1 MFRKEFAEVISSMG
15 MVPIK
20 DLKPLLKDDR
30 EDVISELSLL
40 DLSFFDDIRFAKQLA
55 ERNKLT
61 FINLSKAKIKD
72 SNFKLIKKSQ
82 ALKYRIV
89 PVQKTSEALSLA
101 IYDPTVM
108 KYKVEIQ
115 TIFQYPVKFI
125 LTNIA
130 SWKKIFGNIKD
141 SLEDLL
147 KTVEEVTTAANDD
160 EAENIVE
167 SDIGDDV
174 ILLVNKILVV
184 AYMHGASDIHI
195 EPYQTRLRTRLRVD
209 GILQEV
215 DSPSKKHMLP
225 VISRLKIMAQMD
237 ISEKKKPQD
246 GRIKIKIGSKE
257 IDYRVS
263 SLPTLYGE
271 KIVLRILDQ
280 SNLNVDMTKL
290 GFENDQIEH
299 FQDGINRPFGMC
311 LVTGPTGSG
320 KTTTLYSALA
330 ELNKVTHNI
339 ATAEDP
345 VEFNFEGINQVN
357 VKKGYGLEFADA
369 LKSFLRQ
376 DPDIIMVGEIRDLE
390 VGEIAVEAAL
400 TGHLVLS
407 TLHTN
412 DAPSAVTRLLNMGI
426 EPFLVVGSLNMV
438 VAQRL
443 CRRVCVNC
451 RDVDEVPINYLVH
464 CGIERSSAEKV
475 KVYKGKG
482 CFICNNTGYKGRVA
496 IHEVMMVEA
505 NIRELVLKNAS
516 ADQIKKQAIKN
527 GMRTLRMSALT
538 KVVKGLTTLDEAVKN
553 SSVDKF

>member
-1 MFRKEFAEVISSMG
+1 MFRKEFAEVISSTG
-15 MVPIK
+15 MVPVK

-30 EDVISELSLL
+30 EDVVSELDLL
-40 DLSFFDDIRFAKQLA
+40 KLDFFDDVRFAKQLA
-55 ERNKLT
+55 ERYKLV

-82 ALKYRIV
+82 AVKYRII
-89 PVQKTSEALSLA
+89 PVQKTSEAISLA
-101 IYDPTVM
+101 IYDPTVI
-108 KYKVEIQ
+108 KHKVAIQ
-115 TIFQYPVKFI
+115 TIFQYPVKFV
-125 LTNIA
+125 LTNMK
-130 SWKKIFGNIKD
+130 SWKKIFTNVTD

-147 KTVEEVTTAANDD
+147 KIVEQVTAVNED
-160 EAENIVE
+160 ENESIAE

-174 ILLVNKILVV
+174 ILLVNKILVM
-184 AYMHGASDIHI
+184 AYMHSASDIHI
-195 EPYQTRLRTRLRVD
+195 EPYQKRLRIRLRVD

-215 DSPSKKHMLP
+215 DSPNKKHMLP
-225 VISRLKIMAQMD
+225 IISRLKIMSQMD

-246 GRIKIKIGSKE
+246 GRIKIRIGSKE

-271 KIVLRILDQ
+271 KVVLRILDQ
-280 SNLNVDMTKL
+280 SNLQVDMLKL
-290 GFENDQIEH
+290 GFEQEQIEN

-330 ELNKVTHNI
+330 EINKVSHNI
-339 ATAEDP
+339 STAEDP

-357 VKKGYGLEFADA
+357 VKKDFGLGFAES
-369 LKSFLRQ
+369 LKAFLRQ

-390 VGEIAVEAAL
+390 VGSIAVEAAL

-426 EPFLVVGSLNMV
+426 EPFLIVGSLNMV

-443 CRRVCVNC
+443 CRKICVNC
-451 RDVDEVPINYLVH
+451 REVDPVPINYLVS
-464 CGIERSSAEKV
+464 CGIEKKSAEKV
-475 KVYKGKG
+475 KIYKGKG
-482 CFICNNTGYKGRVA
+482 CFLCNKTGYKGRVA
-496 IHEVMMVEA
+496 IHEVMMMEA

-516 ADQIKKQAIKN
+516 PDDIKKQAIKN

-538 KVVKGLTTLDEAVKN
+538 KVVKGLTTLDEAIKN

>member
-1 MFRKEFAEVISSMG
+1 MFRKEFSEVISTMG
-15 MVPIK
+15 SVPVK
-20 DLKPLLKDDR
+20 DLKPLLRDDR
-30 EDVISELSLL
+30 EDVISELDLL
-40 DLSFFDDIRFAKQLA
+40 HLDFFDGVHFAKQLA
-55 ERNKLT
+55 ERYKLV
-61 FINLSKAKIKD
+61 FINLSNVKIKD

-82 ALKYRIV
+82 AIKYRIA
-89 PVQKTSEALSLA
+89 PIQKTSEAISLA
-101 IYDPTVM
+101 TYDPTVM
-108 KYKVEIQ
+108 KHKVAIQ
-115 TIFQYPVKFI
+115 TIFQYPVNFV
-125 LTNIA
+125 LTDLA

-141 SLEDLL
+141 SLDDLL
-147 KTVEEVTTAANDD
+147 ETVEQVTTVS
-160 EAENIVE
+160 EEESENIVE
-167 SDIGDDV
+167 SDIGEDV
-174 ILLVNKILVV
+174 ILLVNKILAV
-184 AYMHGASDIHI
+184 AYIHGASDIHI
-195 EPYQTRLRTRLRVD
+195 EPYQKRLRIRIRVD
-209 GILQEV
+209 GILQETEA
-215 DSPSKKHMLP
+215 PHKKHMLP

-280 SNLNVDMTKL
+280 SNLQVDMLKL
-290 GFENDQIEH
+290 GFEKDQIEN

-330 ELNKVTHNI
+330 ELNKVSHNI

-357 VKKGYGLEFADA
+357 VKKGFGLGFAES
-369 LKSFLRQ
+369 LKAFLRQ

-426 EPFLVVGSLNMV
+426 EPFLIVGALNMV

-443 CRRVCVNC
+443 CRKICVNC
-451 RDVDEVPINYLVH
+451 REVDDVPINYLVS
-464 CGIERSSAEKV
+464 CGIDESSAKKV

-482 CFICNNTGYKGRVA
+482 CYLCNKTGYKGRVA
-496 IHEVMMVEA
+496 IHEVMMIEA

-516 ADQIKKQAIKN
+516 PDEIKKQAIKN

-538 KVVKGLTTLDEAVKN
+538 KVVKGLTTLDEAIKN

>member
-1 MFRKEFAEVISSMG
+1 MFRKEFSEVISKMG
-15 MVPIK
+15 TVPAK
-20 DLKPLLKDDR
+20 DLKPLLKDEQ
-30 EDVISELSLL
+30 EDVISELELL
-40 DLSFFDDIRFAKQLA
+40 NLSYFDDIRFAKQLA
-55 ERNKLT
+55 ERYKLV
-61 FINLSKAKIKD
+61 FINLSNAKVKD
-72 SNFKLIKKSQ
+72 SNYKLIKKSQ
-82 ALKYRIV
+82 AIKYRIV
-89 PVQKTSEALSLA
+89 PVQKTSKEISVAV
-101 IYDPTVM
+101 YDPTVI
-108 KYKVEIQ
+108 KYKVDIQ
-115 TIFQYPVKFI
+115 TIFQYPVKFV
-125 LTNIA
+125 LTNLS
-130 SWKKIFGNIKD
+130 SWKKIFGHIVD
-141 SLEDLL
+141 SIDDLL
-147 KTVEEVTTAANDD
+147 KTVEQVVTVND
-160 EAENIVE
+160 EENENIVE

-174 ILLVNKILVV
+174 ILLVNKILTV
-184 AYMHGASDIHI
+184 AYVHGSSDIHI
-195 EPYQTRLRTRLRVD
+195 EPYQKRLRIRVRVD
-209 GILQEV
+209 GILREV
-215 DSPSKKHMLP
+215 DSPHKKHMLP
-225 VISRLKIMAQMD
+225 IISRLKIMAQMD

-280 SNLNVDMTKL
+280 SNLQVDMLKL
-290 GFENDQIEH
+290 GFEEDQITN

-357 VKKGYGLEFADA
+357 IKKDFGLGFAES
-369 LKSFLRQ
+369 LKAFLRQ

-390 VGEIAVEAAL
+390 VGEIAIEAAL

-426 EPFLVVGSLNMV
+426 EPFLIVGAVNMV

-443 CRRVCVNC
+443 CRKICINC
-451 RDVDEVPINYLVH
+451 REVENIPVSYLVS
-464 CGIERSSAEKV
+464 CGIEQTSAEKV

-482 CFICNNTGYKGRVA
+482 CFVCNNTGYKGRVA

-516 ADQIKKQAIKN
+516 ADEIKKQAIKN

-538 KVVKGLTTLDEAVKN
+538 KVVKGLTTLDEAIKN

>member
-1 MFRKEFAEVISSMG
+1 MFRKEFSDIISEMG
-15 MVPIK
+15 MVPVK
-20 DLKPLLKDDR
+20 DLKPLLKDGR
-30 EDVISELSLL
+30 EDVISELDLL
-40 DLSFFDDIRFAKQLA
+40 HLDFFDDIRFAKQLA
-55 ERNKLT
+55 ERHKLI
-61 FINLSKAKIKD
+61 FINLSNVKIKD

-82 ALKYRIV
+82 AIKYRII
-89 PVQKTSEALSLA
+89 PIQKTSEALSLA

-115 TIFQYPVKFI
+115 TIFQYPVNFV
-125 LTNIA
+125 LTNLA
-130 SWKKIFGNIKD
+130 SWKKIFANIKD

-147 KTVEEVTTAANDD
+147 QTVEQVTTVD
-160 EAENIVE
+160 EEEGENIVE
-167 SDIGDDV
+167 SDIGDDI
-174 ILLVNKILVV
+174 ILLVNKILAG
-184 AYMHGASDIHI
+184 AYIHSASDIHI
-195 EPYQTRLRTRLRVD
+195 EPYQKRLRIRIRVD

-215 DSPSKKHMLP
+215 DAPHKKHMLP

-280 SNLNVDMTKL
+280 SNLQVDMLKL
-290 GFENDQIEH
+290 GFEKEQVEN
-299 FQDGINRPFGMC
+299 FKDGILRPFGMC

-357 VKKGYGLEFADA
+357 VKKDFGLGFAES
-369 LKSFLRQ
+369 LKAFLRQ

-390 VGEIAVEAAL
+390 VGAIAVEAAL

-443 CRRVCVNC
+443 CRKVCVNC
-451 RDVDEVPINYLVH
+451 REIDDVPINYLVS
-464 CGIERSSAEKV
+464 CGIDKTSAQKV
-475 KVYKGKG
+475 KIYKGKG
-482 CFICNNTGYKGRVA
+482 CFLCNKTGYKGRVA
-496 IHEVMMVEA
+496 IHEVMMMEA

-516 ADQIKKQAIKN
+516 PDEIKKQAIKN

-538 KVVKGLTTLDEAVKN
+538 KVVKGLTTLDEAIKN

>member
-1 MFRKEFAEVISSMG
+1 MFRKEFSEVISSMG

-20 DLKPLLKDDR
+20 DLKPLLQDDR

-40 DLSFFDDIRFAKQLA
+40 ELSFFDDARFAKQLA
-55 ERNKLT
+55 ERYDLV
-61 FINLSKAKIKD
+61 FINLAKAKIKD

-82 ALKYRIV
+82 AIKYRIV
-89 PVQKTSEALSLA
+89 PIQKTSEALSLA
-101 IYDPTVM
+101 IYDPTVI
-108 KYKVEIQ
+108 KHKVEIQ

-125 LTNIA
+125 LTDMS
-130 SWKKIFGNIKD
+130 SWKKIFANVKD
-141 SLEDLL
+141 SVNDLL
-147 KTVEEVTTAANDD
+147 QTVEQVTTVD
-160 EAENIVE
+160 EEETESVTE

-174 ILLVNKILVV
+174 IQLVNKVLVM

-195 EPYQTRLRTRLRVD
+195 EPYQKRLRIRVRVD
-209 GILQEV
+209 GILQEI
-215 DSPSKKHMLP
+215 DAPSKKHMLP

-271 KIVLRILDQ
+271 KVVLRILDQ

-290 GFENDQIEH
+290 GFEKDQVEN
-299 FQDGINRPFGMC
+299 FKDGINRPFGMC

-330 ELNKVTHNI
+330 ELNKITHNI

-357 VKKGYGLEFADA
+357 VKKGYGLGFAEA
-369 LKSFLRQ
+369 LKAFLRQ

-426 EPFLVVGSLNMV
+426 EPFLVVGSLNMI

-443 CRRVCVNC
+443 CRKICVNC
-451 RDVDEVPINYLVH
+451 RDVESVPIDHLIH
-464 CGIERSSAEKV
+464 CGIEKTSAQKV
-475 KVYKGKG
+475 KAYKGKG
-482 CFICNNTGYKGRVA
+482 CFVCNNTGYKGRIA
-496 IHEVMMVEA
+496 IHEVMMVDGS
-505 NIRELVLKNAS
+505 IRELVLKNAS
-516 ADQIKKQAIKN
+516 ADEIKKQAIKN
-527 GMRTLRMSALT
+527 GMRTMRMSALT
-538 KVVKGLTTLDEAVKN
+538 KVVKGLTTLDEAIKN